1 LHAVKQALLTGRAFF
16 RLSRKY
22 EEEIAFMDK
31 LINFLKTVFCFPI
44 YVRKIHVIN
53 QDLQRRLSLLEKS
66 KKETEDNL
74 IYTNTVISSYLSKD
88 LGLNTSTRNHTLTV
102 SLTSYYYRV
111 DKVHLTIQ
119 SLMDQELKADR
130 IALYL
135 DELKFSPSNIP
146 KDLEILVHRGL
157 TINYCKDIGPYTKL
171 VPALKQYSD
180 EIIIT
185 TDDDLIYPRSFI
197 RKLYESYIKDP
208 GFIHC
213 YRMHY
218 IKLNSDGKAK
228 PYKEWDIESGITDP
242 CPLVFPTGV
251 GGVLYPP
258 NALNEEVFNEEAF
271 LSLSPGADDVWF
283 KAMSLL
289 NGVECKKINS
299 DIMNH
304 ENAITIRGTQ
314 EIGLHHQNLKNGK
327 NDHKIEDV
335 FNTYKLWD
343 KLKT

>member
-1 LHAVKQALLTGRAFF
+1 
-16 RLSRKY
+16 
-22 EEEIAFMDK
+22 
-31 LINFLKTVFCFPI
+31 
-44 YVRKIHVIN
+44 
-53 QDLQRRLSLLEKS
+53 
-66 KKETEDNL
+66 
-74 IYTNTVISSYLSKD
+74 
-88 LGLNTSTRNHTLTV
+88 
-102 SLTSYYYRV
+102 
-111 DKVHLTIQ
+111 
-119 SLMDQELKADR
+119 MDQELKADR